1 MCYNSYMIINRSK
14 EGEELYGKDTKK
26 YIKTSS
32 AICQT
37 KWHTGLQYVYNMQK
51 RK

>member
-26 YIKTSS
+26 YIKTEMFSKS
-32 AICQT
+32 
-37 KWHTGLQYVYNMQK
+37 NE
-51 RK
+51 